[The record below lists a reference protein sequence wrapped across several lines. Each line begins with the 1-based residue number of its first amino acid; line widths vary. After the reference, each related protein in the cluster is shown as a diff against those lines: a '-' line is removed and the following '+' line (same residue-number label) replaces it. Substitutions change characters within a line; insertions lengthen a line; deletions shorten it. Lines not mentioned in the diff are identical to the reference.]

1 MKQEV
6 KVPEI
11 GESITGGILTAWLR
25 ESGEQVNEGDDLFE
39 LETDKATLSVPSPYT
54 GVLVVEV
61 SPDSEV
67 EVGQVVAYLDTE
79 AVAKEAPAMA
89 DSSGDEL
96 APSEQASAKPPA
108 ETAVTKPEEPA
119 QPALSPAVRRIVEEH
134 ELDVGSLKG
143 TGPKGRITKADALR
157 GIEKSK
163 QTGPEVH
170 SPASV
175 ESPRR
180 VTREKMSNL
189 RKRIAERLV
198 QVKQTTAL
206 LTTFNEIDM
215 TRVMAIR
222 GKYKDSFQ
230 ETHGV
235 RLGFM
240 SFFVKACCS
249 ALTTFPAVNAYLE
262 EDEIVYHHYCDVGVA
277 VSTDR
282 GLIVPVIRDAE
293 TKSFAQIESEIRS
306 FAQRAAEKKIT
317 VDELTGGTFS
327 ITNGGVFGS
336 LLSTPI
342 LNPPQTAIL
351 GMHAIQKRPV
361 AVNDNIEIRPMMY
374 VALSYDHRVIDGR
387 EAVSYLKK
395 VKTAVEDPEELLLSL

>member
-11 GESITGGILTAWLR
+11 GESVTGGILTAWLK
-25 ESGEQVNEGDDLFE
+25 EDGELVNEGDELFE
-39 LETDKATLSVPSPYT
+39 LETDKATLSVPSPST
-54 GVLVVEV
+54 GVLAVEMP
-61 SPDSEV
+61 PDSEV
-67 EVGQVVAYLDTE
+67 EVGQIIAYLDTE
-79 AVAKEAPAMA
+79 AAAEKEPVR
-89 DSSGDEL
+89 
-96 APSEQASAKPPA
+96 SAPPA
-108 ETAVTKPEEPA
+108 SSDTSGTQEPS
-119 QPALSPAVRRIVEEH
+119 LSPAVRRIVDEH
-134 ELDVGSLKG
+134 SLDLKNLRG

-157 GIEKSK
+157 VVEGKRWLENKPDTPAPADI
-163 QTGPEVH
+163 
-170 SPASV
+170 PASADIA
-175 ESPRR
+175 PRR
-180 VTREKMSNL
+180 TTREKMSPL
-189 RKRIAERLV
+189 RRRIAERLV

-215 TRVMAIR
+215 SRVVAIR
-222 GKYKDSFQ
+222 AKYRDSFQ

-249 ALTTFPAVNAYLE
+249 ALEAFPAVNAYLE
-262 EDEIVYHHYCDVGVA
+262 EDEIVYHHYCDIGVA
-277 VSTDR
+277 VSSER
-282 GLIVPVIRDAE
+282 GLIVPVIRSADQ
-293 TKSFAQIESEIRS
+293 KSFAQIESEIRS
-306 FAQRAAEKKIT
+306 FAQRAAEKKVM
-317 VDELTGGTFS
+317 VDELTGGTFT

-361 AVNDNIEIRPMMY
+361 AVDDSIEIRPMMY

-387 EAVSYLKK
+387 EAVSFLKK
-395 VKTAVEDPEELLLSL
+395 VKTAVEDPGELLLAL